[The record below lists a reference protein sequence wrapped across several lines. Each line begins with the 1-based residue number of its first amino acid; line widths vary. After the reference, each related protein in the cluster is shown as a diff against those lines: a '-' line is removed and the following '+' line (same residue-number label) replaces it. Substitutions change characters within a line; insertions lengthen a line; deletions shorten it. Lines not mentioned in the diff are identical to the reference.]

1 MSRAAVPVLGAVL
14 LVGVTVLLAV
24 ALGAA
29 AAGFDPSSPAEPV
42 VLEASADAVTGRVT
56 LEHVMGP
63 ALDVRRIDLAVK
75 VDGEP
80 LAHQPPV
87 PFFAATGFHGGPTGP
102 FNPAADPGWT
112 VGEVAS
118 FRVASTNHPA
128 LAPGAELTVTV
139 TRDGRLVAR
148 ASTTV
153 A

>member
-63 ALDVRRIDLAVK
+63 ALDVRRIDLAVA

-80 LAHQPPV
+80 LAHQP
-87 PFFAATGFHGGPTGP
+87 
-102 FNPAADPGWT
+102 
-112 VGEVAS
+112 
-118 FRVASTNHPA
+118 
-128 LAPGAELTVTV
+128 
-139 TRDGRLVAR
+139 
-148 ASTTV
+148 
-153 A
+153 